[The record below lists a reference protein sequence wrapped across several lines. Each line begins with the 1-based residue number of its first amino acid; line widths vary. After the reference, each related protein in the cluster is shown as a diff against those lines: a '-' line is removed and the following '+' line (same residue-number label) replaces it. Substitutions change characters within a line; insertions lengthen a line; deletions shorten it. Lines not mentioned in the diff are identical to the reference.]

1 MLVLSQVFKRR
12 NYSINDIFDFN
23 VPGKF
28 LKFEAGN
35 AADFGFNIIDVFDDV
50 GQKSLEAFFAHR
62 IGQIANFCY
71 QFVSDSP
78 WELIWNEVEIRLEG
92 CWRFDFCKFDDSVYQ
107 KNLIGLLFVFEQ
119 HFNDFHDDHFIDFD
133 PVYEIAWV
141 HGSEFP
147 EDDWFAFSHLLIQCK
162 EIVLIGRT
170 KVPKFLW
177 DYHCK
182 CFSGFDVLKAPYSFE
197 GCGDLILGLFD
208 IADLH

>member
-1 MLVLSQVFKRR
+1 MQYRGCKRIFDKKLFTFDVKMLVLSQVFKRR

-78 WELIWNEVEIRLEG
+78 
-92 CWRFDFCKFDDSVYQ
+92 
-107 KNLIGLLFVFEQ
+107 
-119 HFNDFHDDHFIDFD
+119 
-133 PVYEIAWV
+133 
-141 HGSEFP
+141 
-147 EDDWFAFSHLLIQCK
+147 
-162 EIVLIGRT
+162 
-170 KVPKFLW
+170 
-177 DYHCK
+177 
-182 CFSGFDVLKAPYSFE
+182 
-197 GCGDLILGLFD
+197 
-208 IADLH
+208 